1 MKYLKVIWI
10 HEQQDY
16 PTLLYSE
23 LDDKDMEIRKAEVY
37 RDGRFG
43 ISTTEKEFGGTML
56 STEPIKPGMTNYEFD
71 YIRNDP
77 SLLKKTTFKI
87 DGQEVK
93 WNGEKFV
100 KP

>member
-1 MKYLKVIWI
+1 M
-10 HEQQDY
+10 DN
-16 PTLLYSE
+16 YSFKE
-23 LDDKDMEIRKAEVY
+23 SFREAVQKA
-37 RDGRFG
+37 DA
-43 ISTTEKEFGGTML
+43 ISFDVTHFD
-56 STEPIKPGMTNYEFD
+56 PAHPKPGVTNYEFD